1 MQRLIQTL
9 LQVNFKVIS
18 IGLTIAIL
26 YLSLFNISDAKV
38 DFNIK
43 NIDKLFHATAYLFL
57 TMSWLLAYNHQNRKN
72 TILIACIFFGIIVE
86 ILQSKLTSY
95 RTGDFYDILAN
106 VTGTVLALILYNYFL
121 KKNTLI

>member
-1 MQRLIQTL
+1 MQRLIKTL
-9 LQVNFKVIS
+9 LQVNFKVVS

-26 YLSLFNISDAKV
+26 YLSLFNISDSKV
-38 DFNIK
+38 DISIK
-43 NIDKLFHATAYLFL
+43 NIDKLFHATAYFL
-57 TMSWLLAYNHQNRKN
+57 LTFSWLLAYRHQNRKN

-86 ILQSKLTSY
+86 ILQSTLTSY

-106 VTGTVLALILYNYFL
+106 VTGTVLALVLYNYFL